1 LVEFNRF
8 IELDRRFLDVTEL
21 TEPEESALRSYTAS
35 LLGKEAGIGWADL
48 LESRIVVI
56 LGEPG
61 SGKTWELRNQA
72 KLLKNRGFAFFI
84 PLDRLVEG
92 PLERALYPADE
103 RQFLEW
109 VKKGGQVT
117 FFLDSVDEGKFRKQ
131 QDFARA
137 LDSFVRGV
145 GLPRI
150 RIVRIVISSRV
161 SEWRIHADREEI
173 FQRFDLTWS
182 DKQGADKSTTKTP
195 EFRVVQLEPLDR
207 SRVRKFAEEIGLE
220 NPKLFL
226 EAIDIQ
232 HAWEFVRRPIDV
244 ADLISYWLEHGQL
257 GTLSELIEFN
267 LSKNLRETPERIQND
282 PLTPQLSRTGAECL
296 GAAVIFCQ
304 RFNFFIPD
312 TIPPADTSGAL
323 VAEQCLPSDWSSA
336 MGRAMLSRAIFDAA
350 SYGRIRFHHRRI
362 AEYVTASWLAQRMK
376 EGCPYP
382 VLENLLFCHHESRM
396 IIRPSLRPVAAWLA
410 IGNESWN
417 RRLREHILTSAP
429 DLFLT
434 LGDPQSL
441 PVEYKKSIIQ
451 NLIARYRGRQRIFLD
466 ADAEAMSRMANP
478 ALSPLIVTLLEET
491 TTPID
496 IKLLLLQIIRHGRLR
511 DCLDVALN
519 IVESQNE
526 PILLKSYA
534 VAAIRDIGDKEA
546 RRRLSEISERFD
558 RIENH
563 LCALILEAIYP
574 EAIGPQS
581 LATLLGKTEKVD
593 RYSTDLPWYLKKHLE
608 ETLPTEQAADMLQE
622 LLRLAQQ
629 PPHLRHNGEDTP
641 ISDRFCWLG
650 EVIPV
655 VLMHLM
661 KQSELQN
668 HEIEIAARALWI
680 LRNYRRY
687 DKMNRDLPGEFSS
700 LLDRYPPIRRAYF
713 WICIEEIHRQKPDK
727 KLSPTL
733 VYDYYGVVKQREEDI
748 HWLIKDIRESSSE
761 QIKTTT
767 LQFAVYLWHSSGR
780 RRSIKKLIKQSIK
793 GNRELLRL
801 SKREFNIS
809 ISEKFRHFLY
819 RRGIYSWDQIY
830 WKLKNKIG
838 NRYSTFRD
846 KIWLYRNLKNL
857 RNGKAIYALS
867 GLARE
872 AASEDYHH
880 WGTNSWLPLNA
891 KRGVLIARAAATG
904 WKVAWRR
911 WTPPL
916 PHEKPKPNETDC
928 RVIIG
933 LSGINIS
940 LADGELDFATMPS
953 DEARLACRYAV
964 NEMNGFP
971 TWFSALAEHH
981 PDAVRDVLSECVRG
995 EWNIPADREHVHE
1008 VLSHIRYYGKEISPL
1023 VAEDIL
1029 EHLMVGDP
1037 LHYGVLEAVLSI
1049 LLSMPNLPRLAISTL
1064 AAKRLANYTPD
1075 NPRFILWMVIL
1086 SQLESNTAMKKL
1098 KDLISQG
1105 SDPTDLIAGICA
1117 GLGSHSHSEYPLIEN
1132 PDYLNA
1138 KVMSE
1143 FIPLVFQYV
1152 NVEEDID
1159 RTHGGAYTPT
1169 GRDHA
1174 QEFRNGLIERFSR
1187 LPGREVED
1195 VLASIA
1201 YNPLF
1206 VGHRDYIL
1214 HLIDKRAEQLSESL
1228 PWSPQDIRDF
1238 MQEHETSPHSAYEL
1252 FKIGCKRLTV
1262 IKDEV
1267 EIGEISSRYDLHPD
1281 DKEDRLRSW
1290 LARQLRSF
1298 SKGRYNVPQEEEID
1312 LEQKP
1317 DLRIEAP
1324 GMTSVSIEVKW
1335 ADNWSLNE
1343 LIEGLADQ
1351 LVGKYL
1357 RSPDSN
1363 YGIYVLGYK
1372 GEKNY
1377 WLKGENG
1384 QKLAFNDLVQDLQQK
1399 ARELEKDYKD
1409 AIGLKVIDINFQRP
1423 T

>member
-1 LVEFNRF
+1 MVEFNRF
-8 IELDRRFLDVTEL
+8 VELDRRFLDVTEL

-35 LLGKEAGIGWADL
+35 LLGKKAGIGWADL
-48 LESRIVVI
+48 FESRIVVI

-150 RIVRIVISSRV
+150 RIVRLVISSRV

-182 DKQGADKSTTKTP
+182 DKQDAGKSTTKTP
-195 EFRVVQLEPLDR
+195 EFRLVQLEPLDR

-244 ADLISYWLEHGQL
+244 ADLISYWLEHRRL

-282 PLTPQLSRTGAECL
+282 PLTPQLSRIGAECL
-296 GAAVIFCQ
+296 GAAVIFC
-304 RFNFFIPD
+304 RCFNFFIPD
-312 TIPPADTSGAL
+312 TIPPTDTSGAL
-323 VAEQCLPSDWSSA
+323 VAEQCLPGDWSSA

-362 AEYVTASWLAQRMK
+362 AEYLAASWLAQRMK

-382 VLENLLFCHHESRM
+382 VLEDLLFCHHESRM
-396 IIRPSLRPVAAWLA
+396 IIRPSLKPVAAWLA
-410 IGNESWN
+410 VGNESWN
-417 RRLREHILTSAP
+417 RRIRDQILTYAP
-429 DLFLT
+429 DLFFT

-441 PVEYKKSIIQ
+441 PTEYKKSIIQ
-451 NLIARYRGRQRIFLD
+451 NLIARYKDRQRIFLD
-466 ADAEAMSRMANP
+466 ADAGAMSRMADP
-478 ALSPLIVTLLEET
+478 ALSPLIIALLEET

-496 IKLLLLQIIRHGRLR
+496 IKLLLLQMIRHGRLQG
-511 DCLDVALN
+511 CLDVALK
-519 IVESQNE
+519 IIESQNE
-526 PILLKSYA
+526 PGVVRSYA
-534 VAAIRDIGDKEA
+534 VAAIRDIGDK
-546 RRRLSEISERFD
+546 RTRHRLSEISQRFD

-574 EAIGPQS
+574 EAIGAQG
-581 LATLLGKTEKVD
+581 LATLLEKTEKVD
-593 RYSTDLPWYLKKHLE
+593 RYSVDLPWYLKKHLE
-608 ETLPTEQAADMLQE
+608 ENLPTEQAADLLQE
-622 LLRLAQQ
+622 LVRLAQE

-661 KQSELQN
+661 KRLELQN

-687 DKMNRDLPGEFSS
+687 DEMNRDLPAEFNS
-700 LLDRYPPIRRAYF
+700 LLDRCSPIRRAYF
-713 WICIEEIHRQKPDK
+713 WICIEEIRRKKPDK
-727 KLSPTL
+727 KPSRIL
-733 VYDYYGVVKQREEDI
+733 VYDYYDVVRPREADI
-748 HWLIKDIRESSSE
+748 DWLIRDIRESPSQQIRSAALIFAIDLWNSS
-761 QIKTTT
+761 K
-767 LQFAVYLWHSSGR
+767 R
-780 RRSIKKLIKQSIK
+780 KRSIKKLIKQSIK
-793 GNRELLRL
+793 DNRELLRL
-801 SKREFNIS
+801 SKREFTIS

-838 NRYSTFRD
+838 NRYSSFRD

-867 GLARE
+867 GLASE
-872 AASEDYHH
+872 ASEGHGH
-880 WGTNSWLPLNA
+880 WGVDSWLPLKA
-891 KRGVLIARAAATG
+891 KRGTLIASATAAG
-904 WKVAWRR
+904 WKVSWRR
-911 WTPPL
+911 WTSPL
-916 PHEKPKPNETDC
+916 PHEKLEPNKTDR

-940 LADGELDFATMPS
+940 LADGELDYAKTPP

-971 TWFSALAEHH
+971 RWFSALADYH
-981 PDAVRDVLSECVRG
+981 PHTVRDVLSECIRG
-995 EWNIPADREHVHE
+995 EWKIPGDREHVHE
-1008 VLSHIRYYGKEISPL
+1008 VISSIRYHGKDICSL
-1023 VAEDIL
+1023 VADDIL
-1029 EHLMVGDP
+1029 EQLKASDP
-1037 LHYGVLEAVLSI
+1037 LHYDVLEAALSI
-1049 LLSMPNLPRLAISTL
+1049 LLSIPNPPRLALATL
-1064 AAKRLANYTPD
+1064 ATKRLANYETHD
-1075 NPRFILWMVIL
+1075 PRFILWMVVL
-1086 SQLESNTAMKKL
+1086 FQLDSDVELKKL
-1098 KDLISQG
+1098 KDILPQT
-1105 SDPTDLIAGICA
+1105 SDPTGLMVGICA
-1117 GLGSHSHSEYPLIEN
+1117 GLSTRSHREYPLIEN
-1132 PDYLNA
+1132 PDYLSA

-1143 FIPLVFQYV
+1143 FIPLVFRYV

-1169 GRDHA
+1169 ARDHA
-1174 QEFRNGLIERFSR
+1174 QEFRSGLIERFSR
-1187 LPGREVED
+1187 VPGREVDD
-1195 VLASIA
+1195 VLRSLSGDPMFMR
-1201 YNPLF
+1201 Y
-1206 VGHRDYIL
+1206 RDYIL
-1214 HLIDKRAEQLSESL
+1214 HLVEKRAEQLSESP
-1228 PWSPQDIRDF
+1228 PWNPQDIRDF

-1252 FKIGCKRLTV
+1252 FKIACKRFTS

-1267 EIGEISSRYDLHPD
+1267 EKGEISSRYDLHPD
-1281 DKEDRLRSW
+1281 DEEDRLRSW
-1290 LARQLRSF
+1290 LARQLRSR

-1312 LEQKP
+1312 LEQRP
-1317 DLRIEAP
+1317 DLRLEAP
-1324 GMTSVSIEVKW
+1324 GIAPVSIEVKW

-1357 RSPDSN
+1357 RAPDSN

-1372 GEKNY
+1372 GEKNH
-1377 WLKGENG
+1377 WLKGESG
-1384 QKLAFNDLVQDLQQK
+1384 QKLAFNELVQDLQHK

-1409 AIGLKVIDINFQRP
+1409 AICLKVFGIDFQKP
-1423 T
+1423 A